1 MKLASRV
8 SHITPSLTLAI
19 AAKAK
24 AMKAEGIDVCSF
36 SAGEPDFDTPE
47 HIKAAAKKA
56 LDEGKTKYGPAGGEP
71 KLRAAIA
78 KTLQSQHQLNYGAEN
93 IIVSNGGKH
102 SLFNL
107 MLAAIEPGDEVI
119 IPAPY
124 WLSYPEM
131 VTIAGGKSVIIPTS
145 AASGYKITPEQLE
158 QAITEK
164 TKLFVLNSP
173 SNPTGMVYSPE
184 EIEALAQIVVERDL
198 LVVSDEIYDR
208 ILYDGAVHRSI
219 ASFGPEIYQRT
230 LISNGFAKSY
240 SMTGW
245 RIGYIAGPVDIVKAM
260 INIQSHATSNVCTFA
275 QYGAIAALESPQDC
289 VEEMLK
295 AFTQRRKYIL
305 ERLKA
310 IPLIS
315 CPIPTGAFYVFLNI
329 EETGLK
335 SLDFCDKL
343 LEKYQVAAVP
353 GIAFGDDDCVRLS
366 YATDLTSIEKG
377 IDRLDQFVRSLGQ

>member
-1 MKLASRV
+1 
-8 SHITPSLTLAI
+8 
-19 AAKAK
+19 
-24 AMKAEGIDVCSF
+24 
-36 SAGEPDFDTPE
+36 
-47 HIKAAAKKA
+47 
-56 LDEGKTKYGPAGGEP
+56 
-71 KLRAAIA
+71 
-78 KTLQSQHQLNYGAEN
+78 
-93 IIVSNGGKH
+93 
-102 SLFNL
+102 
-107 MLAAIEPGDEVI
+107 
-119 IPAPY
+119 
-124 WLSYPEM
+124 
-131 VTIAGGKSVIIPTS
+131 
-145 AASGYKITPEQLE
+145 
-158 QAITEK
+158 
-164 TKLFVLNSP
+164 
-173 SNPTGMVYSPE
+173 MVYSPE
-184 EIEALAQIVVERDL
+184 EIEALAQIVVERDI

-275 QYGAIAALESPQDC
+275 QYGALAALESPQDC

-310 IPLIS
+310 IPYLS

-329 EETGLK
+329 GETGLK

-377 IDRLDQFVRSLGQ
+377 MDRLDRFVRSLGQ